1 LRKPLSLLALLSLS
15 ALASCTQPSI
25 HALPFAADTGESL
38 HPRWT
43 AGEVTGVTP
52 EHYALSLDQDLASE
66 RAGSLRFE
74 GQAPGVYHTV
84 WTTLPLPEQRSAAL
98 LLEVEWNQY
107 QEGSTG
113 QPFVWVRMDRGE
125 EVLGMVDSRD
135 LPQAEAGTWSDFLLK
150 VPIPRETEDLVLG
163 VGLLG
168 TGVAQFGN
176 LRASL
181 GGSGYSAAASPEA
194 KAYLNDFLE
203 IVESEAMMR
212 EQVDWPQMRKDLR
225 SLTRGAKT
233 TADTYPAIRFCL
245 SALQDR
251 HSRLLTPAYISGYD
265 PVEEEDGSLCP
276 APMLLPE
283 WERLEGDIGY
293 LWLPG
298 HLSFDEESPLRFAAE
313 IARAIDSFD
322 GCRGIVLD
330 LRNNGGGNMWPMLAG
345 LGPLLGAEVVGSF
358 DYLDGSSDI
367 WWYRNSE
374 AGQGDYPGTKVDP
387 PHQVSFAKDLPVAI
401 LISRWTGSSG
411 EATLV
416 AFLGRP
422 NVRTFGEPTTGLST
436 GNSSIPLADGA
447 ILLLTTSVYADRTGK
462 QYGNRIQPD
471 VLVEPSA
478 KQDTPDAAL
487 ARALEWLQS

>member
-1 LRKPLSLLALLSLS
+1 MALLSLG
-15 ALASCTQPSI
+15 ALASCAQPSI
-25 HALPFAADTGESL
+25 QALPFADASGEFLDS
-38 HPRWT
+38 RWI

-52 EHYALSLDQDLASE
+52 EHYVLSLDHEPASE
-66 RAGSLRFE
+66 RVGSLHIAGE
-74 GQAPGVYHTV
+74 APGNYHTI
-84 WTTLPLPEQRSAAL
+84 WTTLDLPENRSAAL
-98 LLEVEWNQY
+98 MLNVEWNQY
-107 QEGSTG
+107 REGSTG
-113 QPFVWVRMDRGE
+113 QPFVWVRMDRGG
-125 EVLGMVDSRD
+125 EVLSMVDSRD
-135 LPQAEAGTWSDFLLK
+135 LPKAKPGAWSDFLLQ
-150 VPIPRETEDLVLG
+150 VPVPRETEELVLG

-168 TGVAQFGN
+168 TGVAQFED
-176 LRASL
+176 LRTSL
-181 GGSGYSAAASPEA
+181 GGRGYSSSTSAEA

-203 IVESEAMMR
+203 IVEGQALMR

-225 SLTRGAKT
+225 SLTRGALT

-251 HSRLLTPAYISGYD
+251 HSRLLTPAYISAYD
-265 PVEEEDGSLCP
+265 PVEEEDGSLSP

-283 WERLEGDIGY
+283 WELLEGDIGY

-298 HLSFDEESPLRFAAE
+298 HLSFDDESPLRFAAE
-313 IARAIDSFD
+313 IARGVTELH

-330 LRNNGGGNMWPMLAG
+330 LRSNGGGNMWPMLAG

-358 DYLDGSSDI
+358 DYLDGSSDT
-367 WWYRNSE
+367 WWYRNHE

-387 PHQVSFAKDLPVAI
+387 PHTVSFAKDLPIAI
-401 LISRWTGSSG
+401 LTSRWTGSSG

-462 QYGNRIQPD
+462 QYGNRIHPD
-471 VLVEPSA
+471 VVVEVSNDEDA
-478 KQDTPDAAL
+478 PDV
-487 ARALEWLQS
+487 ALEQALTWLRS

>member
-1 LRKPLSLLALLSLS
+1 MALLILS
-15 ALASCTQPSI
+15 ALASCAQPRI
-25 HALPFAADTGESL
+25 HALPFASDTGESL

-43 AGEVTGVTP
+43 EGEVTGVTP
-52 EHYALSLDQDLASE
+52 EHYVLTLDRNPASE

-74 GQAPGVYHTV
+74 GEAPGVYHTV
-84 WTTLPLPEQRSAAL
+84 WTTVPLPEQRAAAL

-107 QEGSTG
+107 REGSTG
-113 QPFVWVRMDRGE
+113 PPFVWVRMDRGE

-135 LPQAEAGTWSDFLLK
+135 LPQAESGTWSDFTLK
-150 VPIPRETEDLVLG
+150 VPIPREAEELVLG

-168 TGVAQFGN
+168 TGVAQFGG

-181 GGSGYSAAASPEA
+181 GGSGYSAPASPEA
-194 KAYLNDFLE
+194 AAYLDDFLG
-203 IVESEAMMR
+203 IVESQAMMR
-212 EQVDWPQMRKDLR
+212 EQVDWPQMRKDLH

-251 HSRLLTPAYISGYD
+251 HSRLLTPAYISAYD
-265 PVEEEDGSLCP
+265 PVVEKDGSTSP

-298 HLSFDEESPLRFAAE
+298 HLSFDDESPLRFAAE
-313 IARAIDSFD
+313 IARGVNDFQ

-330 LRNNGGGNMWPMLAG
+330 LRQNGGGNMWPMLAG

-358 DYLDGSSDI
+358 DYLDGSSDL

-374 AGQGDYPGTKVDP
+374 AGQGDYPGTKVNP
-387 PHQVSFAKDLPVAI
+387 PHEVSFAKDLSIAI
-401 LISRWTGSSG
+401 LTSRWTGSSG

-422 NVRTFGEPTTGLST
+422 NVRTFGQPTTGLST

-471 VLVEPSA
+471 VEVPAQSASGEEDHALV
-478 KQDTPDAAL
+478 AAI
-487 ARALEWLQS
+487 EWLSS